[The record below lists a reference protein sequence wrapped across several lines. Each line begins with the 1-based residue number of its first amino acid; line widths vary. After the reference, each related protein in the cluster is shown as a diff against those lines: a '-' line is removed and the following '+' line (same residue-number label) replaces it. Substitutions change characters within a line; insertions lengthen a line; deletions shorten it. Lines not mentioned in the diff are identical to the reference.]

1 MLRVEEKKLS
11 GITGYRVK
19 IQEVNGTQIRRILC
33 RKNPFQGIPCQRPT
47 CMVCKEGGK
56 GDCRRRS
63 ITYQT
68 TCDTCRD
75 RNAAAGVE
83 NTPEN
88 VGSYWGESYRS
99 AAERSAEHLHDLEAK
114 KEDSHMW
121 KHKLLEH
128 PEEEVRRCSRST
140 TVLLRGWSQRAP

>member
-1 MLRVEEKKLS
+1 MLREEEKKLS
-11 GITGYRVK
+11 GITKYRVK

-68 TCDTCRD
+68 TCDICRA
-75 RNAAAGVE
+75 RNAAVGVE

-88 VGSYWGESYRS
+88 VGSYHTNKCTIMFCVSNSETNWW
-99 AAERSAEHLHDLEAK
+99 L
-114 KEDSHMW
+114 
-121 KHKLLEH
+121 
-128 PEEEVRRCSRST
+128 T
-140 TVLLRGWSQRAP
+140 